1 MKILFLFFLL
11 NYYYWKR
18 EIYFLQKFIGIIF
31 NFFFLLEYFVLFI
44 LKKKY
49 IYIFFLY
56 KYIIKE
62 YYINFKIKNLRPKI
76 KLNINNYNYQNKCKK
91 NIYINKILYLYYRRR
106 MYLGFTIVYLQIFRR
121 WLKETKNHIIYM
133 YFYKWKRN
141 YNYYKKRII
150 DYSLLFFFYN
160 NYNLALYFDNWKKKI
175 NFFIFVISYIKMYS
189 LFLLLNKIKK
199 AWIIIKTKIFK
210 IKTFFIFFFIKSG

>member
-1 MKILFLFFLL
+1 MKILFLFIIL

-18 EIYFLQKFIGIIF
+18 NIYFVQKFLGIIF
-31 NFFFLLEYFVLFI
+31 NFFFLLEYLILFI

-49 IYIFFLY
+49 IYILLLY

-62 YYINFKIKNLRPKI
+62 YFINFEIKNIKPKI
-76 KLNINNYNYQNKCKK
+76 KLNINTYNYKDKSKK

-106 MYLGFTIVYLQIFRR
+106 MYLGFTIIYLQIFRR
-121 WLKETKNHIIYM
+121 WLKETKNDIIYL
-133 YFYKWKRN
+133 YFSKWKRN

-160 NYNLALYFDNWKKKI
+160 NYNLAIYFENLKKKTF
-175 NFFIFVISYIKMYS
+175 FFIFVITYIQMYS
-189 LFLLLNKIKK
+189 IFLLLNKIKK
-199 AWIIIKTKIFK
+199 VWVIFK
-210 IKTFFIFFFIKSG
+210 TILIKIKYLFIFKNK